1 MHLGREDGRRR
12 IEQEDHLI
20 NHRFSWLVGSQAFLL
35 TAFVLLR
42 NDPRFYEV
50 PQPMTEA
57 FKMYQHQTD
66 LLVYFVAVA
75 GLIFSVCSTIGVYAA
90 HAAIQAWRTKVKADE
105 QVHLTADFLHILFG
119 GVASFLP
126 GPVLASIW
134 VLLLVEEWKTFR
146 ITLIELWCPIAVGL
160 VTFAVWIAI
169 NWWNFDSGLNGAKT
183 PSSLSGLKSFQ
194 EANDVS

>member
-1 MHLGREDGRRR
+1 MMHLGREDGRRR

-50 PQPMTEA
+50 PEKMTDA
-57 FKMYQHQTD
+57 YKMYVHQTD
-66 LLVYFVAVA
+66 LLVYLVAVA
-75 GLIFSVCSTIGVYAA
+75 GLIFAVCSTIGVYAA
-90 HAAIQAWRTKVKADE
+90 HGAIQAWRKKVNPEE
-105 QVHLTADFLHILFG
+105 QVHLTADFFHILFG

-134 VLLLVEEWKTFR
+134 LLLLIEEWKTFR
-146 ITLIELWCPIAVGL
+146 ITLLEIWCPIAVGL
-160 VTFAVWIAI
+160 ITLLVWVAI
-169 NWWNFDSGLNGAKT
+169 NCRNLDMKPNRAESGEASRS
-183 PSSLSGLKSFQ
+183 PSRGVNTNQ
-194 EANDVS
+194 